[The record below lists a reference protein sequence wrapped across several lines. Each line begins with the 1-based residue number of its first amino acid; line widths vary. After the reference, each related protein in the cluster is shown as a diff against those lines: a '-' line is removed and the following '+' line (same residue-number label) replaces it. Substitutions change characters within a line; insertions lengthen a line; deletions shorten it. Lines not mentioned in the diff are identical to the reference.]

1 VKTHRVVCFKNRK
14 VAFSPILMYLHSS
27 SAYGVQPVTI
37 ILGRKFKGVTE
48 SLGSKREFNSS
59 TDSVESRWYGVKSEN
74 MAPSVSLNHGRV
86 SFVATCLAACEC
98 G

>member
-1 VKTHRVVCFKNRK
+1 
-14 VAFSPILMYLHSS
+14 MYLHSS

-74 MAPSVSLNHGRV
+74 MAWIVREIWVINLNLKGNY
-86 SFVATCLAACEC
+86 
-98 G
+98 